1 MSKVICDVCGTSYP
15 DTATQCPICGCV
27 STAATPGASGE
38 AAAAGAGYTYVKGGR
53 FSKSNVRK
61 RNLANG
67 VAPSADQEDGYERT
81 RSSKADNRGLSIV
94 AIVLFLAIIAV
105 VLYITI
111 SVLSGNR
118 DNEQDLG
125 NSDPIQQEQEETVD
139 CERIYFD
146 LDAVTLSEEGATE
159 KLIVTMEPD
168 DCTEPL
174 GQVESED
181 TKVVTVKLEGKVVTI
196 TAVGEGETVVKLTC
210 GTATAT
216 CKVKC
221 SFEKTLTLPEKIEL
235 TKEGQ
240 KADIYPDDILRTE
253 IKWES
258 DDEDVATVKDGTVTA
273 EGEGETVIRATY
285 KDQVVECKVVCK
297 FTEDETEENE
307 GTNNDVINGTGGVTE
322 DGGGSGGSYA
332 LRNVLGANN
341 TEITLPVNNAAPFEL
356 VDGNGNRVSGV
367 TWTSSD
373 SNCCT
378 VSDGTITAKQ
388 SGTVTITA
396 AYGGQS
402 YSCKVIVP

>member
-38 AAAAGAGYTYVKGGR
+38 AAAGAGYTYVKGGR

-67 VAPSADQEDGYERT
+67 VVPSADQEDGYEGT
-81 RSSKADNRGLSIV
+81 RSSKEDNRGLSIV

-111 SVLSGNR
+111 SVLSVNK

-146 LDAVTLSEEGATE
+146 LEAVTLSEEGATE
-159 KLIVTMEPD
+159 KLIVTKEPD

-181 TKVVTVKLEGKVVTI
+181 TKVVTVKLEGNVVTI
-196 TAVGEGETVVKLTC
+196 TAVCEGETVVKLTC
-210 GTATAT
+210 GSATAT

-253 IKWES
+253 IEWES

-285 KDQVVECKVVCK
+285 KDQVAECKVVCK

-307 GTNNDVINGTGGVTE
+307 GTNNDVVNGTGGVTE

-356 VDGNGNRVSGV
+356 VDENGNRVSGV

-396 AYGGQS
+396 TYGGQS